1 MARQDVTFLEKSP
14 KAAIASDLMKT
25 LEEPTA
31 VIISVFQIRIKGR
44 PIISFDQFYY
54 FL

>member
-25 LEEPTA
+25 LEEPQAAQTLNT
-31 VIISVFQIRIKGR
+31 INT
-44 PIISFDQFYY
+44 
-54 FL
+54 